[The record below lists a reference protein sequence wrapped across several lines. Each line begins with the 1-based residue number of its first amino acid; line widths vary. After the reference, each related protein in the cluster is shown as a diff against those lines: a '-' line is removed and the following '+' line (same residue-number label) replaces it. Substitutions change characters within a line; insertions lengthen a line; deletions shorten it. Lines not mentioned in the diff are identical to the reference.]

1 MTHHDVPDI
10 YNRLWTPRHEPVLTI
25 NSGDT
30 ISFDVRDAADGQL
43 DTYRNGD
50 PIPDRDPARSYP
62 LRGPIMVN
70 GAQPGDVL
78 EIEPLEFTPL
88 GWGFTASRPGA
99 GLLPDDFTEAF
110 IYKWDLS
117 TGPTTAFLDVATVPL
132 RPFLGVMACTP
143 ATADPLPVMPPGNF
157 GGNMDIRDLVV
168 GTKIFLPVSLP
179 GARLMFGDPH
189 AAQGDG
195 EVCVTAIE
203 APLSG
208 TLKVTLHQGRSIP
221 SPQFQTSGPLRPGIE
236 DQGYYATTGVGPD
249 LLGAARD
256 ALRHMIDH
264 LCFTYGIEPHEAY
277 LLSSVIVDLKI
288 SEVVDAP
295 NWIVSA
301 YLPLS
306 VMNR

>member
-1 MTHHDVPDI
+1 MAHHKVPDI
-10 YNRLWTPRHEPVLTI
+10 YNRLWTPRHEPVLAI

-43 DTYRNGD
+43 ADYQNGT
-50 PIPDRDPARSYP
+50 PVPDRDASRSYP

-70 GAQPGDVL
+70 GAEPGDVL
-78 EIEPLEFTPL
+78 EIEPLEFAPL

-99 GLLPDDFTEAF
+99 GLLPDDFPEPA

-117 TGPTTAFLDVATVPL
+117 TGSTAGFLDVATVPL
-132 RPFLGVMACTP
+132 RPFLGVLGCTP
-143 ATADPLPVMPPGNF
+143 ATVDPLPVMPPGNF

-168 GTKIFLPVSLP
+168 GTKIFLPVGLA

-208 TLKVTLHQGRSIP
+208 ALRITLRKGRSIP

-249 LLGAARD
+249 LLEAARNS
-256 ALRHMIDH
+256 LRHMIDH
-264 LCFTYGIEPHEAY
+264 MCFTYKIEPQEAY

-306 VMNR
+306 MMNR

>member
-1 MTHHDVPDI
+1 MAHHEVPDI
-10 YNRLWTPRHEPVLTI
+10 YNRLWTPRHEPVLAI

-43 DTYRNGD
+43 ADYQNGT
-50 PIPDRDPARSYP
+50 PVPDRDASRSYP

-70 GAQPGDVL
+70 GAEPGDVL
-78 EIEPLEFTPL
+78 EIEPLEFAAL

-99 GLLPDDFTEAF
+99 GLLPDDFPEPA

-117 TGPTTAFLDVATVPL
+117 TGSTAAFLDVATVPL
-132 RPFLGVMACTP
+132 RPFLGVLGCTP
-143 ATADPLPVMPPGNF
+143 ATVDPLPVMPPGNF

-168 GTKIFLPVSLP
+168 GTKIFLPVSLT
-179 GARLMFGDPH
+179 GARVMFGDPH

-208 TLKVTLHQGRSIP
+208 ALRITLRKGRSIP

-249 LLGAARD
+249 LLEAARNS
-256 ALRHMIDH
+256 LRHMIDH
-264 LCFTYGIEPHEAY
+264 MCFTYKIEPQEAY

-306 VMNR
+306 MMNR

>member
-1 MTHHDVPDI
+1 MAHHDVPDI
-10 YNRLWTPRHEPVLTI
+10 YNRLWTPQHEPVLSI
-25 NSGDT
+25 RSGDT
-30 ISFDVRDAADGQL
+30 IGFDVRDAADGQL
-43 DTYRNGD
+43 DSYRNGD
-50 PIPDRDPARSYP
+50 PIPDRDGSRSYP
-62 LRGPIMVN
+62 LRGPIMVD
-70 GAQPGDVL
+70 GAEPGDVL

-99 GLLPDDFTEAF
+99 GLLPNDFTEPH

-117 TGPTTAFLDVATVPL
+117 NGQTADFLDVATVPL
-132 RPFLGVMACTP
+132 RPFLGVLACTP
-143 ATADPLPVMPPGNF
+143 ATAEPLPVMPPGNF

-168 GTKIFLPVSLP
+168 GTKIYLPVGLS
-179 GARLMFGDPH
+179 GARFMFGDPH

-208 TLKVTLHQGRSIP
+208 CLKVTLHKGRSIR

-236 DQGYYATTGVGPD
+236 DMGFYATTGIGPD
-249 LLGAARD
+249 LHEAARES
-256 ALRHMIDH
+256 LRNMIDH
-264 LCFTYGIEPHEAY
+264 MCFTYKIEPHEAY
-277 LLSSVIVDLKI
+277 LLSSVVVDLKI
-288 SEVVDAP
+288 SEIVDAP

-306 VMNR
+306 VMRH